1 MTMNPAEFE
10 AKLVELRI
18 SFRARAANDA
28 DELEKL
34 VQGVLGSGDRKR
46 IQHLAHR
53 LAGGAATFGLPDLT
67 APALLLEA
75 EVIDGSPSV
84 AQLTTT
90 LILEIRRCVAQPNA
104 MEAQSA
110 S

>member
-1 MTMNPAEFE
+1 M
-10 AKLVELRI
+10 VELRLA
-18 SFRARAANDA
+18 FRARAANDA

-34 VQGVLGSGDRKR
+34 VQGMSASEDLKR

-75 EVIDGSPSV
+75 EVIDGGPGV
-84 AQLTTT
+84 TLLTTT
-90 LILEIRRCVAQPNA
+90 LIGEIRKCVAQTSA
-104 MEAQSA
+104 DEAQNA
-110 S
+110 R